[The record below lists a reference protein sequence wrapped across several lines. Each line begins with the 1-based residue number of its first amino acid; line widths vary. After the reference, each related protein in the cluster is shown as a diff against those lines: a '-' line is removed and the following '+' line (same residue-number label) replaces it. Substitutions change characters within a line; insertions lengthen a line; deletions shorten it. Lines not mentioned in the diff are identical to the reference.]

1 MTDLTAIT
9 ASSFINSL
17 GVNTHIDFGGDGY
30 QNLAAVESA
39 LQYLG
44 VPNVRDSAQTSADL
58 SSWLQVSQA
67 TGVKFDDYLPEG
79 SPGEMQNAYNLIS
92 QLAQE
97 GVLNMIEG
105 GNEEDDSYPTS
116 VGNSLGY
123 TAQFQQ
129 QVYDLGQSLGL
140 GVINMSF
147 GAGWTAANNWI
158 GDYGSVG
165 DLSAWTDYGNA
176 HTYPMP
182 GQTTNYAIQTLNS
195 DARLAASSVPVITT
209 EMGWDA
215 NTFGQAA
222 VAQYVVQA
230 ALDSMMDG
238 DARTYFYALFDDNS
252 GAFGLMNSDGSPQ
265 PAGTALHNL
274 TTLLSDTGA
283 SFTPGSLSFTLNGA
297 ESTDNTLLFQK
308 SDGSGWLALWDE
320 SAGTHTVTLNLAA
333 TASEIEVYDPVTGT
347 SAIASAGNTN
357 SISVSLGNDPLL
369 IEVIP
374 SGGLT
379 ATAGGSGTGSSTA
392 SGSSGSA
399 DPSGGSS
406 AAVATASG
414 SGPDPVISAPAS
426 QTVAPGSTATISG
439 VSLSDAWAAGNPG
452 TLALNVTATGGTV
465 AMQDGY
471 GDTIAGSG
479 TSGIATSGTLSQI
492 NADLQTLSYTA
503 DSSGGSV
510 TVNIWDQKAAQAS
523 ETIDTTASGSTT
535 TGDAGGGT
543 TGDSGTNT
551 TSSATI
557 AAADATP
564 VEVVNDAS
572 ITATSG
578 DHMIFIGGTQDVLTA
593 TGGTETVQ
601 AYQGGNT
608 ITTGA
613 GDDTIRFAGSNN
625 VINAGGG
632 NNDLM
637 DSGNNDTIVLPGANQ
652 GYDDMFG
659 YMMTNGDQFDL
670 RSLLASTSWDGDAS
684 TIGNYVSVADVNNSA
699 VISVD
704 PTGVAGGAS
713 SVVATLESTGPIPLS
728 TLLAHSIT

>member
-1 MTDLTAIT
+1 
-9 ASSFINSL
+9 
-17 GVNTHIDFGGDGY
+17 
-30 QNLAAVESA
+30 
-39 LQYLG
+39 
-44 VPNVRDSAQTSADL
+44 
-58 SSWLQVSQA
+58 
-67 TGVKFDDYLPEG
+67 
-79 SPGEMQNAYNLIS
+79 
-92 QLAQE
+92 
-97 GVLNMIEG
+97 
-105 GNEEDDSYPTS
+105 
-116 VGNSLGY
+116 
-123 TAQFQQ
+123 
-129 QVYDLGQSLGL
+129 
-140 GVINMSF
+140 
-147 GAGWTAANNWI
+147 
-158 GDYGSVG
+158 
-165 DLSAWTDYGNA
+165 
-176 HTYPMP
+176 
-182 GQTTNYAIQTLNS
+182 
-195 DARLAASSVPVITT
+195 
-209 EMGWDA
+209 
-215 NTFGQAA
+215 
-222 VAQYVVQA
+222 
-230 ALDSMMDG
+230 MMDG